1 MSAVKGLAGLK
12 VIRGVIR
19 NPRAIAWMSDI
30 LAKSSWN
37 YNSPLTPPQSGMVGG
52 SPPPVAEELGGDGR
66 LLTTGRVADLSTI
79 NSEVLVQLLQ
89 ICEHVL

>member
-1 MSAVKGLAGLK
+1 MSNKGLAGLK

-52 SPPPVAEELGGDGR
+52 SPPLVAEELGGDGR

-79 NSEVLVQLLQ
+79 NSEVLVQLL
-89 ICEHVL
+89 